1 MKSEPPFTTNTSSGA
16 KKNDNFPVE
25 PDRADIGSALRKV
38 YPGAFQQSDH
48 TQIVFHCGEGWLEI
62 IRTLC
67 SLLAEANRHE
77 TEQQTYLTEV
87 KEKLGTLRVLVSGRS
102 RAAHEWIRFAH
113 QHSTHVCEVCGGS
126 ARLIYKDGW
135 QRVRCDAHTSSPV
148 SDFIN

>member
-1 MKSEPPFTTNTSSGA
+1 MKSDSSFTANTSSGA
-16 KKNDNFPVE
+16 KNNQSIPVE
-25 PDRADIGSALRKV
+25 PDKADFGLALRKL
-38 YPGAFQQSDH
+38 YPRAFQQSDP
-48 TQIVFHCGEGWLEI
+48 TKIVFQCGEGWLEI

-102 RAAHEWIRFAH
+102 QVAHEWIRFAH
-113 QHSTHVCEVCGGS
+113 QHSTHVCEICGGR
-126 ARLIYKDGW
+126 AQLIYKDGW

-148 SDFIN
+148 YDFIN